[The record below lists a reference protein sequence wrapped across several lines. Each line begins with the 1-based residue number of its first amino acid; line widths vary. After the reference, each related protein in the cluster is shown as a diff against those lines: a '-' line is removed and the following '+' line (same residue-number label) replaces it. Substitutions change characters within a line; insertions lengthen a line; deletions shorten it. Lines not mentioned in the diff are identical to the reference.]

1 MNKKL
6 AFAAV
11 VLTTAGILAAG
22 VAPAQALAWPTDG
35 EFVIGGDIG
44 GGAIWEMDQYG
55 IASGWDVAD
64 QSDAVIYYP
73 NLILNKA
80 TDLYCGSDNGDGSD
94 STLTE
99 EANGDITIDC
109 QPSVDDLGVGLT
121 VTLHYRLYSES
132 SYGYLARQWVEIN
145 NTTNSTI
152 DMTGDGL
159 FSMYNYNY
167 NSWDSDFSYY
177 TASDGTTGTS
187 NEADG
192 QVWGVTGD
200 SRGNVIALGAA
211 WGSPCNA
218 SEFTVGYTSG
228 VEEPFFSFPSS
239 ANLIAAGET
248 VNLVTFV
255 NMMFPAENTEAAA
268 TAAYDTALAQA
279 KAEFDLGLTGRLAE
293 GLTPGLNVT
302 GWSCAA
308 TLPDTGVSE
317 SVMGT
322 SVAISAGLLA
332 AGVFALVVVRR
343 RLARR

>member
-6 AFAAV
+6 ALAAV
-11 VLTTAGILAAG
+11 VLATTGIVVAGA
-22 VAPAQALAWPTDG
+22 APAQALAWPTGG
-35 EFVIGGDIG
+35 EFVISGTSG
-44 GGAIWEMDQYG
+44 GGAIWNMDAYG
-55 IASGWDVAD
+55 IAFGRDVAN
-64 QSDAVIYYP
+64 QSDDEIYYP
-73 NLILNKA
+73 NEISHVA
-80 TDLYCGSDNGDGSD
+80 GFLYCGAISGDASD

-109 QPSVDDLGVGLT
+109 QPNVDDLGVGLT
-121 VTLHYRLYSES
+121 VTMHYRLYAES
-132 SYGYLARQWVEIN
+132 SYGYLAREWAEIR
-145 NTTNSTI
+145 NTTGATI
-152 DMTGDGL
+152 DMTGDAL
-159 FSMYNYNY
+159 NTRYNYNY
-167 NSWDSDFSYY
+167 NSWDADFSYY

-192 QVWGVTGD
+192 QVWAVNGD

-218 SEFTVGYTSG
+218 SEFTAGHDSG
-228 VEEPFFSFPSS
+228 EPFYSFPSS
-239 ANLIAAGET
+239 ANVIAAGET

-255 NMMFPAENTEAAA
+255 NMVFPAENTETAA

-279 KAEFDLGLTGRLAE
+279 KAEFDLGLGGRLAE

-308 TLPDTGVSE
+308 LPDTGANT
-317 SVMGT
+317 SVIGS

-332 AGVFALVVVRR
+332 AGVLALVMVRR
-343 RLARR
+343 RLARK